1 MDVVLATLLFILLS
15 PGLLFCFPAGENK
28 GGVGSEETSNLAVI
42 VHGIL
47 FFMVNNAVAND
58 WLGIFHYLNEIPKA
72 IEGVNRSV
80 PTVIATLAFIVLS
93 PGLIVTLPSFD
104 GNLFFSQE
112 TNTLAIIVHAVG
124 FYIALR
130 LYNDNSSNSIVQWI
144 NDNIGSG
151 L

>member
-15 PGLLFCFPAGENK
+15 PGLLFCFPVGDNK